1 MRATLNGRG
10 LVVPIEIT
18 ERFLDPDDPDD
29 WLAQKLQA
37 DRDGGESPWVE
48 PDYRSI
54 PADHELPVTEDGVTL
69 DEEEVELVWPGPALV
84 MPAGLLPDGKP
95 ASRSDI
101 DNGERI
107 TGKRPT
113 SGTAADVLWR
123 AWVRQQNALRDKAGL
138 PRPRRGADGEERDT
152 PETLAAIAALHE
164 AERQRRR
171 GQAG

>member
-1 MRATLNGRG
+1 M
-10 LVVPIEIT
+10 PIEIT
-18 ERFLDPDDPDD
+18 PRYFDPDDPDD

-37 DRDGGESPWVE
+37 ASDATESPWVE

-54 PADHELPVTEDGVTL
+54 PADHELPL
-69 DEEEVELVWPGPALV
+69 DQDEVELVWPGPALV

-95 ASRSDI
+95 PRGSDI

-113 SGTAADVLWR
+113 SGAAADVLWN

-164 AERQRRR
+164 AERERQRGR
-171 GQAG
+171 AG

>member
-1 MRATLNGRG
+1 M
-10 LVVPIEIT
+10 PIEIT

-69 DEEEVELVWPGPALV
+69 DEERVELVWPGPALV

-95 ASRSDI
+95 THPRESEAEYA
-101 DNGERI
+101 ERI
-107 TGKRPT
+107 TGKGPYT
-113 SGTAADVLWR
+113 SREADIIWR
-123 AWVRQQNALRDKAGL
+123 AYVRQQNALRKKAGL
-138 PRPRRGADGEERDT
+138 PRSHRGTDGKVQDT

-171 GQAG
+171 GRAG